1 MPSARSAS
9 SASARASTSASAA
22 RSAPAARSASAAPSA
37 PAARSAPAAS
47 AGSTARARA
56 AAAQEA
62 APSPRP
68 RNVPGR
74 SAAIRVRWERLGRVA
89 LLVVLAA
96 VVALYAE
103 HAASYLSTRAQN
115 ARQQAIVQS
124 LERRHAQL
132 VARER
137 TLNNPT
143 TIVRRARQLGM
154 TRTGEQPYAITG
166 KSSR

>member
-1 MPSARSAS
+1 MPSARS
-9 SASARASTSASAA
+9 STSASA
-22 RSAPAARSASAAPSA
+22 RSA
-37 PAARSAPAAS
+37 
-47 AGSTARARA
+47 STARAR

-68 RNVPGR
+68 RHVPGR

-96 VVALYAE
+96 VVAVYAE
-103 HAASYLSTRAQN
+103 HAVSYLSTRGQN

-137 TLNNPT
+137 MLNNPT